1 MNSLSRILSVAAL
14 GAAVV
19 FSSLSVSAQ
28 DANGDNNGGGRRNRG
43 GGQGGPG
50 GGGNWDPA
58 QMRQRMMERMREEFD
73 VKDDTEWKLIS
84 ERIEKVNDA
93 RRETAGR
100 GMGMMFG
107 GGGRGGGQGGGGGG
121 RGGFGGEP
129 MPEQDALQK
138 AVESNA
144 PADETT
150 GMKRKRYAWM
160 ALASIPLLLAL
171 AAIGTVVHAETTGQF
186 LGFLPSGARTTIEQA
201 LDVPS
206 AAPGEGTKVEV
217 RLPLPESRS
226 T

>member
-58 QMRQRMMERMREEFD
+58 QMRQRMMDRMREQFG

-84 ERIEKVNDA
+84 ERIEKVSDA

-107 GGGRGGGQGGGGGG
+107 GGGRGGGQGGGG

-129 MPEQDALQK
+129 IPEQDALQK

-144 PADETT
+144 PADEIKTKLAKYREA
-150 GMKRKRYAWM
+150 MKAKEAKLVKAQDELKQVLSVKQEATAVLM
-160 ALASIPLLLAL
+160 GLL
-171 AAIGTVVHAETTGQF
+171 
-186 LGFLPSGARTTIEQA
+186 
-201 LDVPS
+201 
-206 AAPGEGTKVEV
+206 K
-217 RLPLPESRS
+217 
-226 T
+226 

>member
-1 MNSLSRILSVAAL
+1 MEGVVFCNRRPADQVSAGTYSKSSKRNLFGYHSMNSLSRILSVAAL

-28 DANGDNNGGGRRNRG
+28 DAGGENGGGRRRNREG
-43 GGQGGPG
+43 GPGGPG

-58 QMRQRMMERMREEFD
+58 QMRQRMMERMREQFD

-107 GGGRGGGQGGGGGG
+107 GGRGGGGGQGGGGG

-144 PADETT
+144 PSDEIKT
-150 GMKRKRYAWM
+150 KLAKYRE
-160 ALASIPLLLAL
+160 ALKAKEAKLAKAQDDLRQVLSVKQEATAVLMGLL
-171 AAIGTVVHAETTGQF
+171 
-186 LGFLPSGARTTIEQA
+186 
-201 LDVPS
+201 
-206 AAPGEGTKVEV
+206 K
-217 RLPLPESRS
+217 
-226 T
+226 

>member
-1 MNSLSRILSVAAL
+1 MNSLSRTLSVAAL

-58 QMRQRMMERMREEFD
+58 QMRQRMMERMREQFD

-107 GGGRGGGQGGGGGG
+107 GGGRGGGGQGGGG
-121 RGGFGGEP
+121 RGGMGGEP

-144 PADETT
+144 PADEIKTKMAKYRDA
-150 GMKRKRYAWM
+150 MKAKEAKLVKAQDELKQVLSVKQEATAVLM
-160 ALASIPLLLAL
+160 GLL
-171 AAIGTVVHAETTGQF
+171 
-186 LGFLPSGARTTIEQA
+186 
-201 LDVPS
+201 
-206 AAPGEGTKVEV
+206 K
-217 RLPLPESRS
+217 
-226 T
+226 

>member
-1 MNSLSRILSVAAL
+1 MNSLSRTLSVAAL

-93 RRETAGR
+93 RRETAAR

-107 GGGRGGGQGGGGGG
+107 GGRGGGGGQGGGGG

-144 PADETT
+144 PSDEIKTKLAKYREALKAKEAKLAKAQDDLRQVLSVKQEAKAVLM
-150 GMKRKRYAWM
+150 GMLK
-160 ALASIPLLLAL
+160 
-171 AAIGTVVHAETTGQF
+171 
-186 LGFLPSGARTTIEQA
+186 
-201 LDVPS
+201 
-206 AAPGEGTKVEV
+206 
-217 RLPLPESRS
+217 
-226 T
+226 

>member
-58 QMRQRMMERMREEFD
+58 QMRERMMERMREQFG

-84 ERIEKVNDA
+84 ERIEKVSDA

-107 GGGRGGGQGGGGGG
+107 GGGRGGGGQGGGPGGGGGG

-144 PADETT
+144 PADEIKTKL
-150 GMKRKRYAWM
+150 GKYREAMKAKEAK
-160 ALASIPLLLAL
+160 LAKAQDELKQVLSVKQEATAVLMGLL
-171 AAIGTVVHAETTGQF
+171 
-186 LGFLPSGARTTIEQA
+186 
-201 LDVPS
+201 
-206 AAPGEGTKVEV
+206 K
-217 RLPLPESRS
+217 
-226 T
+226 